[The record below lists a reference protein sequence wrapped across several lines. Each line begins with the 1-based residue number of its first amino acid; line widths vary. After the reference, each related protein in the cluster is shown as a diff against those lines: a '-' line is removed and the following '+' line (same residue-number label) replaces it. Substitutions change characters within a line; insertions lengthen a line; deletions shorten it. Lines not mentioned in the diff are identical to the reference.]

1 MHMTLLAIKHA
12 FGDRWKWLLDSEPCF
27 DTITSLRN
35 IFGQSE
41 KVAYD
46 IALLFPESYRPR
58 VIKRWRARSLDAHA
72 FVHDLEMRYHDM
84 ESFVEYWTNVNP
96 TKPNTYARAHSQAVS
111 SLLLDHKVDMSD
123 SLLVARLRL
132 HMWFFWRLD
141 LPSNH
146 IKVSESPEDGRV
158 RVDVYSDVAHPP
170 VTVYHEVPSYG

>member
-27 DTITSLRN
+27 DTLTSLRS
-35 IFGQSE
+35 IFGPSE

-58 VIKRWRARSLDAHA
+58 VIRRWRARTFDAHA
-72 FVHDLEMRYHDM
+72 FTHDQEMRYHDM
-84 ESFVEYWTNVNP
+84 ASFMEYWDNVNP

-111 SLLLDHKVDMSD
+111 SLLMDHKTDMSD

-146 IKVSESPEDGRV
+146 ITVSENIADGRV
-158 RVDVYSDVAHPP
+158 RVDIYSDVAHPP
-170 VTVYHEVPSYG
+170 FTIYHEVPSYG